1 MEPTT
6 TIRSFIEDYIRK
18 QGYTLQYFADISGVN
33 AGTLSAIIKGTRPI
47 AMAQLDLI
55 TQGMKLEEGHFYEIY
70 GAECFVE
77 SAPHWRR
84 LEPFL
89 QRCAELDKL
98 ECIQRII
105 QQVTDDRSYISELFE
120 MAEGMLERGQ
130 KKAARMLY
138 ECVAECEKYQ
148 HSERL
153 ALCQY
158 RIFTLSL
165 GQDQHENLRAAVHF
179 EPYINRL
186 DEERQLDAIKDLA
199 NTYSALRYWDK
210 LFALADELGRKAEFI
225 QSFTKK
231 KVDKVNR
238 ITAYPLFVYRAYS
251 NLLKANASEWSGK
264 YTEAL
269 GYTQKYADIVNIAD
283 PSEEDQ
289 IYINMFIGWIEANT
303 YLYSLMMGKKE
314 VLPAYVAWIEQNEE
328 ELLTAL
334 VKIVEAANTYD
345 MNIDHILLKFD
356 SKINTILSDRALRE
370 GYNEQ
375 IKDDLHSKFLIEFAI
390 YHFNQNRYS
399 DGMQHLVTCL
409 SSAIKINNHTDII
422 QCVALFERYRS
433 FASKEVEITYR
444 YLMEEVYN
452 YYENKKSHGYI
463 FV

>member
-55 TQGMKLEEGHFYEIY
+55 TEGMKLEEGHFYEIY

-98 ECIQRII
+98 ECIQRVI

-120 MAEGMLERGQ
+120 MAEGMIERGQ
-130 KKAARMLY
+130 KNAARMLY

-165 GQDQHENLRAAVHF
+165 GQDQHENLTAAVHF

-210 LFALADELGRKAEFI
+210 LFSLADELGRKAEFI

-238 ITAYPLFVYRAYS
+238 VTAYPLFVYKAYS
-251 NLLKANASEWSGK
+251 NLLKATACERLGK
-264 YTEAL
+264 YEEAL
-269 GYTQKYADIVNIAD
+269 RYTQLYADIIKIVEPD
-283 PSEEDQ
+283 DED
-289 IYINMFIGWIEANT
+289 ILYIIKFKGWEEANT
-303 YLYSLMMGKKE
+303 YLYHLLMGDKN
-314 VLPAYVAWIEQNEE
+314 VLPTYIDFIDRNQK
-328 ELLTAL
+328 ELLPAL
-334 VKIVEAANTYD
+334 VNIMKAANKYD
-345 MNIDHILLKFD
+345 MNVDEVLVKFNVQINAVD
-356 SKINTILSDRALRE
+356 TLIQGYSKQVKSDL
-370 GYNEQ
+370 Y
-375 IKDDLHSKFLIEFAI
+375 ITFLIELAI
-390 YHFNQNRYS
+390 YYLNKERYLV
-399 DGMQHLVTCL
+399 GMKQLMQCL
-409 SSAIKINNHTDII
+409 ASAIKINNQSDII
-422 QCVALFERYRS
+422 HCIALFEKYRKL
-433 FASKEVEITYR
+433 ANNEVELQYNS
-444 YLMEEVYN
+444 LMMEVQSN
-452 YYENKKSHGYI
+452 YEKKEHNLYHLA
-463 FV
+463 

>member
-1 MEPTT
+1 
-6 TIRSFIEDYIRK
+6 
-18 QGYTLQYFADISGVN
+18 
-33 AGTLSAIIKGTRPI
+33 
-47 AMAQLDLI
+47 MAQLDLI
-55 TQGMKLEEGHFYEIY
+55 TEGMKLEEGHFYEIY

-98 ECIQRII
+98 ECIQKVI

-130 KKAARMLY
+130 KRASRMLY
-138 ECVAECEKYQ
+138 ECVADCEKYQ

-225 QSFTKK
+225 LSYTKK

-238 ITAYPLFVYRAYS
+238 VTAYPLFVYRAYS
-251 NLLKANASEWSGK
+251 NLLKASACEWSGK
-264 YTEAL
+264 YREAL
-269 GYTQKYADIVNIAD
+269 NYTQEYAEIINIAN

-289 IYINMFIGWIEANT
+289 IYINMFSGWTEVNT
-303 YLYSLMMGKKE
+303 YLYNLMMGNEE

-328 ELLTAL
+328 EFLTAL
-334 VKIVEAANTYD
+334 VKIMEAANTYD
-345 MNIDHILLKFD
+345 MNINHVLLKFD
-356 SKINTILSDRALRE
+356 SRINTFSRDIMLNKRYNKQIINDR
-370 GYNEQ
+370 YT
-375 IKDDLHSKFLIEFAI
+375 KFLAELAI
-390 YHFNQNRYS
+390 YYFRQERYTE
-399 DGMQHLVTCL
+399 GMQKLLNCL
-409 SSAIKINNHTDII
+409 NSAININNYRDII

-433 FASKEVEITYR
+433 FASQEIQNLYGSIIKEA
-444 YLMEEVYN
+444 YN
-452 YYENKKSHGYI
+452 YEIKKNNNNT

>member
-6 TIRSFIEDYIRK
+6 TIRSYIEDYIRK

-55 TQGMKLEEGHFYEIY
+55 TQGMKLEEGYFYEIY

-98 ECIQRII
+98 ECIHKVI
-105 QQVTDDRSYISELFE
+105 QEVTDDRSYISELFE

-130 KKAARMLY
+130 TKAARMLY

-165 GQDQHENLRAAVHF
+165 GQNQHDNLRAAVHF

-199 NTYSALRYWDK
+199 NTYASLRYWDK
-210 LFALADELGRKAEFI
+210 SFSLADDLGRKAEII
-225 QSFTKK
+225 QSYTKK
-231 KVDKVNR
+231 KVNKEDRV
-238 ITAYPLFVYRAYS
+238 TAYPLFVYQAYS
-251 NLLKANASEWSGK
+251 NLLKANACERMGK
-264 YTEAL
+264 YEDAL
-269 GYTQKYADIVNIAD
+269 RYTTQYKSIVNIID
-283 PSEEDQ
+283 PDDEEFLF
-289 IYINMFIGWIEANT
+289 INKFKGWGEINT
-303 YLYSLMMGKKE
+303 YLYYLFMGDDSMLSTYVQYIE
-314 VLPAYVAWIEQNEE
+314 NNQSELLPA
-328 ELLTAL
+328 L
-334 VKIVEAANTYD
+334 VNIMEAANKNN
-345 MNIDHILLKFD
+345 MNVDDILHKFEPQI
-356 SKINTILSDRALRE
+356 SSEENLIH
-370 GYNEQ
+370 GYSRQ
-375 IKDDLHSKFLIEFAI
+375 IKQDLFTTLLLEVSI
-390 YHFNQNRYS
+390 YYLTRGRYEK
-399 DGMQHLVTCL
+399 GLKRLMECF
-409 SSAIKINNHTDII
+409 SSAVRTNNQMDTIHCMT
-422 QCVALFERYRS
+422 LFEEYRN
-433 FASKEVEITYR
+433 FASKEIHNKYKLLVA
-444 YLMEEVYN
+444 EVRS
-452 YYENKKSHGYI
+452 YYEKAENTLYDLA
-463 FV
+463 

>member
-6 TIRSFIEDYIRK
+6 TIRSYIEDYIRK

-55 TQGMKLEEGHFYEIY
+55 TQGMKLEEGYFYEVY

-98 ECIQRII
+98 ECIQKVI

-130 KKAARMLY
+130 TKAARMLY

-199 NTYSALRYWDK
+199 NTYSSLEYWNKVFD
-210 LFALADELGRKAEFI
+210 LGEELEQKTTFI
-225 QSFTKK
+225 QSYKK
-231 KVDKVNR
+231 RKSETQR
-238 ITAYPLFVYRAYS
+238 ASSYPIFVYSAYS
-251 NLLKANASEWSGK
+251 NLIRAAACDGRQDYPEALR
-264 YTEAL
+264 YTEAYSKL
-269 GYTQKYADIVNIAD
+269 TKIENPSDEELIFINKFNGWAEVNHYLYRIMMGD
-283 PSEEDQ
+283 SDVLRP
-289 IYINMFIGWIEANT
+289 YINFIDKNEA
-303 YLYSLMMGKKE
+303 E
-314 VLPAYVAWIEQNEE
+314 ILPALLKIMEASNNHKMDVDSVLDKFDPYISMYAKTYGDMGSYTEQITSGRYVQFLK
-328 ELLTAL
+328 ELSIYQLERERYTKGL
-334 VKIVEAANTYD
+334 Q
-345 MNIDHILLKFD
+345 ILLECLEL
-356 SKINTILSDRALRE
+356 SKKIKSESIIL
-370 GYNEQ
+370 
-375 IKDDLHSKFLIEFAI
+375 
-390 YHFNQNRYS
+390 
-399 DGMQHLVTCL
+399 
-409 SSAIKINNHTDII
+409 
-422 QCVALFERYRS
+422 QCVGLFERHRVR
-433 FASKEVEITYR
+433 ASIETKNKYKKLI
-444 YLMEEVYN
+444 EEVYSN
-452 YYENKKSHGYI
+452 YEKKNSFDHS

>member
-1 MEPTT
+1 MEPAT
-6 TIRSFIEDYIRK
+6 TIRSTIEDYIRK

-55 TQGMKLEEGHFYEIY
+55 TQGMNLEEGYFYETY

-98 ECIQRII
+98 DCIQRVI

-130 KKAARMLY
+130 QKAARMLY

-165 GQDQHENLRAAVHF
+165 GQNQHDNLRAAVHF

-199 NTYSALRYWDK
+199 NTYASLRYWDK
-210 LFALADELGRKAEFI
+210 SFSLADDLGRKAEII
-225 QSFTKK
+225 QSYTKK
-231 KVDKVNR
+231 KISKENR
-238 ITAYPLFVYRAYS
+238 VTAYPLFVYQAYS
-251 NLLKANASEWSGK
+251 NLLKANACEWKGD
-264 YTEAL
+264 YTNAL
-269 GYTQKYADIVNIAD
+269 VYTKKNVDLAKI
-283 PSEEDQ
+283 PSPSDEDM
-289 IYINMFIGWIEANT
+289 IYINMFNRWTEVNT
-303 YLYSLMMGKKE
+303 YLYNLMMGDKE
-314 VLPAYVAWIEQNEE
+314 VLPIYVAWIEQNEE
-328 ELLTAL
+328 ETLTAL
-334 VKIVEAANTYD
+334 VKIIEAANNFEMD
-345 MNIDHILLKFD
+345 IDHIILKFD
-356 SKINTILSDRALRE
+356 NSINSMFSDTSSTE
-370 GYNEQ
+370 GHNEQ
-375 IKDDLHSKFLIEFAI
+375 IKNDQYSKLLFELAM
-390 YHFNQNRYS
+390 YHFNRERYAE
-399 DGMQHLVTCL
+399 GMQKLVTCL
-409 SSAIKINNHTDII
+409 SSAIRINNSNDII

-433 FASKEVEITYR
+433 FASQEMEVTYHN
-444 YLMEEVYN
+444 LMEEVN
-452 YYENKKSHGYI
+452 SYYEIKKNHGYTL
-463 FV
+463 V